1 MAKNKNKG
9 FRLDDMPQEVYWA
22 KFIGTRWDGRQF
34 IQMVGTDQ
42 HNKIREIQKKYP
54 EWFPWETEYD
64 KIPQEVH
71 EAYKREAYPYLYEA
85 IDVGAFAE
93 DKKDTPPTEWETQT
107 YEPFTYESFTKFVEE
122 MYNNMNEKE
131 HKIKEGKAK
140 AKKLWDKHYKK
151 YGLEY
156 RG

>member
-22 KFIGTRWDGRQF
+22 KFIGAHWDGREF

-42 HNKIREIQKKYP
+42 YNKIRQIQKKYP
-54 EWFPWETEYD
+54 EWFPWETKYD
-64 KIPQEVH
+64 EIPEEVH

-85 IDVGAFAE
+85 IDVGALTK
-93 DKKDTPPTEWETQT
+93 DKNDSTPVKPWTDTYDGLTLETLNQ
-107 YEPFTYESFTKFVEE
+107 FMDE
-122 MYNNMNEKE
+122 MYNRMEEQERKRKE
-131 HKIKEGKAK
+131 EKAK